1 MNEAVVEDFNKLH
14 KSYCE
19 LTNILDVMT
28 DGFMS
33 ARCLL
38 KFEFVRFLSMKRQL
52 SYVGLRNLNKKYA
65 Y

>member
-19 LTNILDVMT
+19 LTNILEVMT
-28 DGFMS
+28 GGLVS

-38 KFEFVRFLSMKRQL
+38 RFEFVRFFFYEKTIVLCWFAKPE
-52 SYVGLRNLNKKYA
+52 
-65 Y
+65 